1 MMKKL
6 ITTDIGDMHLR
17 YIELLDAY
25 YIPFQEADGT
35 TLLYSSD
42 LLYSTRMKFPIID
55 DLCPSY
61 SHMNIEE
68 LSDYIDLDAIKV
80 LQEKS
85 LLNKGNYKVSLMYE
99 YQLKSDKMVSTDS

>member
-1 MMKKL
+1 MVKL
-6 ITTDIGDMHLR
+6 VTTDIGGIPLR

-25 YIPFQEADGT
+25 YIPFQEADGKT
-35 TLLYSSD
+35 ALYSSD
-42 LLYSTRMKFPIID
+42 LLYHTRMKFPVVD

-68 LSDYIDLDAIKV
+68 LSYYIDSDGIKT

-85 LLNKGNYKVSLMYE
+85 ILNKDNYKVSLIYE
-99 YQLKSDKMVSTDS
+99 YKLQSARIVSTDS